1 MDKTELIQSLK
12 TKGFH
17 ERIISAFEK
26 VRREDFVPENMKK
39 LAYEDIALPLS
50 ETETIS
56 QPSTIALALSLLKV
70 KENNKVLEIGS
81 GCGYVSALISEIV
94 GERGKVVGIEISENL
109 FQNSLQNL
117 ERYPNITLYN
127 RNGKIKNDEAPFNR
141 ILLSAAVEQVPQ
153 DILEQLDENGIL
165 VAPVGSDYMQNL
177 VSMRKISGK
186 IVVEKE
192 IPGFIF
198 VRFIE

>member
-12 TKGFH
+12 AKGFH
-17 ERIISAFEK
+17 ERIISAFER

-81 GCGYVSALISEIV
+81 GCGYVSALMSEIV
-94 GERGKVVGIEISENL
+94 GERGKVVGVEISEKL
-109 FQNSLQNL
+109 FETSLKNL
-117 ERYPNITLYN
+117 EGYQNITLYN
-127 RNGKIKNDEAPFNR
+127 RNGKLKNEEAPFNR

-177 VSMRKISGK
+177 VAMRKISGK